1 MNPLNIFKN
10 LPFYLRKKISDKYIL
25 IESDDWGLERA
36 VSSET
41 IDWMKKKYGE
51 DKFSRWTLDTLET
64 TEDLEILF
72 DVIDRYKNKFEY
84 PPVITANFITHNI
97 DYTKSENLNYE
108 GLNSKITN
116 NKYPGLKE
124 LYIKGIKSGY
134 IFPQL
139 HGYSHFDL
147 TLMDKYFET
156 EEGKEAFGKKFF
168 TCRSTIKGNLS
179 FLHGEMSHS
188 NFQTNR
194 FEEACS
200 EFEKFFGFISKS
212 VIPPTFIFDKEFEKI
227 LIENKITLL
236 QSSNRL
242 LSTNKKRYRYP
253 YFRIKNGLIRSVRN
267 ARLDPHPEYK
277 FYYKQCIESIDKA
290 FKIRNPAVI
299 DFHRVNFS
307 GKFAPK
313 YRDRTISELKNLFD
327 EIYVRWPEAK
337 FIHTQKLNELLWQH

>member
-1 MNPLNIFKN
+1 MNPVNIFKH
-10 LPFYLRKKISDKYIL
+10 LPYYLRKKFSDKYIL

-36 VSSET
+36 ASLET
-41 IDWMKKKYGE
+41 IDWMKKKFGE
-51 DKFSRWTLDTLET
+51 ERFSRWTFDTLET

-72 DVIDRYKNKFEY
+72 DVFGSYKNKFEY
-84 PPVITANFITHNI
+84 PPIITANFITHNI
-97 DYTKSENLNYE
+97 DYKKSENLNYE
-108 GLNSKITN
+108 GLDSKISN
-116 NKYPGLKE
+116 DRYPGLRE
-124 LYIKGIKSGY
+124 LYFKGIKNGF

-147 TLMDKYFET
+147 TLMNNYFET
-156 EEGKEAFGKKFF
+156 EEGKEAFGKTFF
-168 TCRSTIKGNLS
+168 TARSTIKGNLS
-179 FLHGEMSHS
+179 FLHGEMSLN

-194 FEEACS
+194 FKEACS
-200 EFEKFFGFISKS
+200 EFEKFFGYSSKS

-227 LIENKITLL
+227 LIKNKITLL

-242 LSTNKKRYRYP
+242 LSTDKERYKYP

-277 FYYKQCIESIDKA
+277 FYYKQCIESIDNA
-290 FKIRNPAVI
+290 FQSKNPAVI

-307 GKFAPK
+307 GKFAPG
-313 YRDRTISELKNLFD
+313 YRDRTMSELKNLFD